1 MMKQNR
7 KTKIG
12 LSIAG
17 LFLVASIVMTGFNRD
32 EKLFLVDKNLDI
44 YYTLVRELNLF
55 YVDEINPTDLV
66 KTSIDEMLGSLD
78 PYTNY
83 IPESDMEDFRFMTT
97 GEYAG
102 IGAMISKHGDQVI
115 IAEPY
120 EGFPAQKSGLKAGDI
135 LIEVAGKE
143 TEKMSTEDVSNLL
156 KGPAN
161 KVVSVKIDRPGQK
174 KNLEI
179 DIVREKIQIDAVP
192 YYGMIDD
199 EIGYIRLSNFTQN
212 CGDEVKKAFTELKK
226 QKGAK
231 SLVLDLRSNP
241 GGLLIEA
248 VKIVNLFVPKGS
260 EVVSTKGKVKQWD
273 KTYKATEN
281 PIDTIM
287 PMAVLVNRGS
297 ASASEIVSG
306 ALQDLDRAV
315 IIGSRTF
322 GKGLVQTTR
331 DLSYN
336 TKLKVTTAKY
346 YIPSGRCIQALDYA
360 HRNEDGSVGT
370 IPDSL
375 ITEFT
380 TKKGRKV
387 YDGGGI
393 VPDLKID
400 LDRLSS
406 LSINLVRDFM
416 IFDYATKFAN
426 ENESIPSPEEFEI
439 SDEIFD
445 DFKTFVK
452 EQKFSY
458 QSETEEVFSELLETA
473 KSEKYYDVA
482 EEQFEAL
489 KVKIGHELNK
499 DLESFK
505 EEIKEMLTDEIVTR
519 YYYQKGAIKSALKD
533 DKGLEKAKE
542 TLKNPQAFSTVF
554 TKGKIISMNWKTL
567 KTRSHSITE
576 SFSSEYAGA

>member
-1 MMKQNR
+1 MKRNR
-7 KTKIG
+7 KIKTGI
-12 LSIAG
+12 SIAAV
-17 LFLVASIVMTGFNRD
+17 LVVFALVLSSFNRD

-66 KTSIDEMLGSLD
+66 KTSIDKMLESLD

-102 IGAMISKHGDQVI
+102 VGALISKHGDEVV

-120 EGFPAQKSGLKAGDI
+120 EGFPAQKAGLKAGDI
-135 LIEVAGKE
+135 LREVAGKS
-143 TEKMSTEDVSNLL
+143 TEKLSTEDVSNLL

-161 KVVSVKIDRPGQK
+161 KVVRVKVERPGKK

-192 YYGMIDD
+192 YYGMLDD
-199 EIGYIRLSNFTQN
+199 ETGYIRLSNFTKD
-212 CGDEVKKAFTELKK
+212 CGDEVKKAFVELKE

-241 GGLLIEA
+241 GGLLMES

-281 PIDTIM
+281 PIDTVM

-297 ASASEIVSG
+297 ASASEIVAG

-315 IIGSRTF
+315 IIGTRTF

-346 YIPSGRCIQALDYA
+346 YIPSGRCIQALDYS

-393 VPDLKID
+393 VPDQKID

-416 IFDYATKFAN
+416 FFDYATKFAN
-426 ENESIPSPEEFEI
+426 EHESIAAPEEFEVT
-439 SDEIFD
+439 DAIFN
-445 DFKTFVK
+445 DFKAFVK
-452 EQKFSY
+452 ERKFSY
-458 QSETEEVFSELLETA
+458 QSETEEVFKKLLETA
-473 KSEKYYDVA
+473 KEERYYDVA
-482 EEQFEAL
+482 EGEFEAL
-489 KVKIGHELNK
+489 KVKIGHELDK

-505 EEIKEMLTDEIVTR
+505 KEVKEMLTDEIVTR
-519 YYYQKGAIKSALKD
+519 YYYQKGAIKSAIRE
-533 DKGLEKAKE
+533 DKGIDKAKE
-542 TLKNPQAFSTVF
+542 ILHNPQAFGSVF
-554 TKGKIISMNWKTL
+554 TKGKIISMNIQAQPTA
-567 KTRSHSITE
+567 TE
-576 SFSSEYAGA
+576 LVPSAWEGLFDA

>member
-1 MMKQNR
+1 MKRNR
-7 KTKIG
+7 KIKTGI
-12 LSIAG
+12 SIAAV
-17 LFLVASIVMTGFNRD
+17 LVVFALVLSSFNRD

-66 KTSIDEMLGSLD
+66 KTSIDKMLESLD

-102 IGAMISKHGDQVI
+102 VGALISKHGDEVV

-120 EGFPAQKSGLKAGDI
+120 EGFPAQKAGLKAGDI
-135 LIEVAGKE
+135 LREVAGKS
-143 TEKMSTEDVSNLL
+143 TEKLSTEDVSNLL

-161 KVVSVKIDRPGQK
+161 KVVRVKVERPGKK

-179 DIVREKIQIDAVP
+179 DILREKIQIDAVP
-192 YYGMIDD
+192 YYGMLDD
-199 EIGYIRLSNFTQN
+199 ETGYIRLSNFTKD
-212 CGDEVKKAFTELKK
+212 CGDEVKKAFVELKE

-241 GGLLIEA
+241 GGLLMES

-281 PIDTIM
+281 PIDTVM

-297 ASASEIVSG
+297 ASASEIVAG

-315 IIGSRTF
+315 IIGTRTF

-346 YIPSGRCIQALDYA
+346 YIPSGRCIQALDYS

-393 VPDLKID
+393 VPDQKIH

-416 IFDYATKFAN
+416 FFDYATKFAN
-426 ENESIPSPEEFEI
+426 EHESIAAPEEFEI
-439 SDEIFD
+439 TDAIFN

-452 EQKFSY
+452 ERKFSY
-458 QSETEEVFSELLETA
+458 QSETEEMFKKLLETA
-473 KSEKYYDVA
+473 KEERYYDVA
-482 EEQFEAL
+482 EGEFEAL
-489 KVKIGHELNK
+489 KVKIGHELDK

-505 EEIKEMLTDEIVTR
+505 EEVKEMLTDEIVTR
-519 YYYQKGAIKSALKD
+519 YYYQKGAIKSAIRE
-533 DKGLEKAKE
+533 DKGIDKAKE
-542 TLKNPQAFSTVF
+542 ILHNPQAFGSVF
-554 TKGKIISMNWKTL
+554 TKGKIISMNIQAL
-567 KTRSHSITE
+567 PAATE
-576 SFSSEYAGA
+576 LVPLAWEGLFDA

>member
-1 MMKQNR
+1 MKRNR
-7 KTKIG
+7 KIKTGI
-12 LSIAG
+12 SIAAV
-17 LFLVASIVMTGFNRD
+17 LVVFALVLSSFNRD

-66 KTSIDEMLGSLD
+66 KTSIDKMLESLD

-102 IGAMISKHGDQVI
+102 VGALISKHGDEVV

-120 EGFPAQKSGLKAGDI
+120 EGFPAQKAGLKAGDI
-135 LIEVAGKE
+135 LREVAGKS
-143 TEKMSTEDVSNLL
+143 TEKLSTEDVSNLL

-161 KVVSVKIDRPGQK
+161 KVVRVKVERPGKK

-179 DIVREKIQIDAVP
+179 DILREKIQIDAVP
-192 YYGMIDD
+192 YYGMLDD
-199 EIGYIRLSNFTQN
+199 ETGYIRLSNFTKD
-212 CGDEVKKAFTELKK
+212 CGDEVKKAFVELKE

-241 GGLLIEA
+241 GGLLMES

-273 KTYKATEN
+273 KTYKATEH
-281 PIDTIM
+281 PIDTVM

-297 ASASEIVSG
+297 ASASEIVAG

-315 IIGSRTF
+315 IIGTRTF

-346 YIPSGRCIQALDYA
+346 YIPSGRCIQALDYS

-393 VPDLKID
+393 VPDQKID

-416 IFDYATKFAN
+416 FFDYATKFAN
-426 ENESIPSPEEFEI
+426 EHESIAAPEEFEI
-439 SDEIFD
+439 TDAIFD

-452 EQKFSY
+452 ERKFSY
-458 QSETEEVFSELLETA
+458 QSETEEMFKKLLETA
-473 KSEKYYDVA
+473 KEERYYDVA
-482 EEQFEAL
+482 EGEFEAL
-489 KVKIGHELNK
+489 KVKIGHELDK

-505 EEIKEMLTDEIVTR
+505 EEVKEMLTDEIVTR
-519 YYYQKGAIKSALKD
+519 YYYQKGAIKSAIRE
-533 DKGLEKAKE
+533 DKGIDKAKE
-542 TLKNPQAFSTVF
+542 ILHNPQAFGSVF
-554 TKGKIISMNWKTL
+554 TKGKIISMNIQAL
-567 KTRSHSITE
+567 PAATE
-576 SFSSEYAGA
+576 LVPLAWEGLFDA